1 MEKLR
6 SASKIRLPKKIITL
20 RRGPHLAEA
29 ASLLREAQE
38 AARTSQGYFEQLFTQ
53 STDAIAAC
61 DANEYVLD
69 VNPAFI
75 DFFGYTPE
83 EARGKHINDLVV
95 PPDLVTGAVAIANR
109 VAKGERSY
117 LEALRQ
123 HKDGHLIPVT
133 VTGAPV
139 MIAGKRV
146 GVYAIYRDMTEQKQA
161 EAALAKSEERYAL
174 AMRGANDGLW
184 DWNIVTGEK
193 YYTPRFKELLGYHDA
208 TITNA
213 ELQKKFP
220 TLLVPGEWKRMEAA
234 TKAHLKHGAPYDLE
248 YEIILDSGDRR
259 WFRSRAHAIWDEKT
273 GKPLRMVGSFRDI
286 TRRRLAE
293 EQLAA
298 SQKLLQ
304 DVLAGSPVATY
315 VIDLNHKIIIWNKA
329 MEHLAGRKAHQ
340 MIGTDRHWE
349 VFYPEKRP
357 MIVDY
362 MVKGLATS
370 QIIRRHYR
378 HTNFSESRFENG
390 VVGDV
395 FFSGFY
401 KGGKWLRFMIKPLYD
416 FEGRRI
422 GAIEMME
429 DVHQQKLDHERIH
442 HFNEELK
449 VTVAEKT
456 RHLEE
461 ANKHLQSLNV
471 LKDEFIAVTS
481 HELRSPLTAARGYL
495 SFLNDPET
503 RATLPENA
511 RQYVSRAYN
520 NVEALN
526 SLVNNILDVSRL
538 ESGRFTL
545 RKIQT
550 NLVSLVQNLLD
561 NLSISAREKKLA
573 VRFKNLTG
581 SPQLMLPLDPLRL
594 HQVVVNLLDNAIK
607 YSKPGKSI
615 WVILRIRDSR
625 VQLVIKDQGIGI
637 PQREVSK
644 IFDKFIQ
651 AKNAASR
658 YQGGAG
664 LGLFITQKIV
674 ELHGGTIA
682 VQSRLH
688 LGTTFTLSLPL
699 K

>member
-1 MEKLR
+1 MAKVKT
-6 SASKIRLPKKIITL
+6 AFKIRLPKKVITL
-20 RRGPHLAEA
+20 RRGPHLAQA
-29 ASLLREAQE
+29 VALLREAQE
-38 AARTSQGYFEQLFTQ
+38 AARTNQGYFEQLFTQ
-53 STDAIAAC
+53 ATDAIAAC

-69 VNPAFI
+69 INPAFI
-75 DFFGYTPE
+75 DLFGYTSE

-95 PPDLVTGAVAIANR
+95 PPDMVMGAVSIANR

-117 LEALRQ
+117 LEAIRR

-139 MIAGKRV
+139 MIGGKRV
-146 GVYAIYRDMTEQKQA
+146 GVYAIYRDMTEQKKA
-161 EAALAKSEERYAL
+161 EEALAKSEERYAL

-184 DWNIVTGEK
+184 DWNIITGEK
-193 YYTPRFKELLGYHDA
+193 YYTPRFKELLGYHDS
-208 TITNA
+208 TITNE

-220 TLLVPGEWKRMEAA
+220 QMLVPGEWKRMEAA
-234 TKAHLKHGAPYDLE
+234 MKAHLKHGAPYDLE

-273 GKPLRMVGSFRDI
+273 GKPLRMVGSLRDI

-293 EQLAA
+293 KQLAA

-315 VIDLNHKIIIWNKA
+315 VIDLNHKIVIWNKA
-329 MEHLAGRKAHQ
+329 MEHLTGRKAAA
-340 MIGTDRHWE
+340 MIGTNKHWE
-349 VFYPEKRP
+349 VFYSEKRS

-362 MVKGLATS
+362 MVKGIST
-370 QIIRRHYR
+370 QEIIRRHYR
-378 HTNFSESRFENG
+378 QTNFRESQFENG

-395 FFSGFY
+395 LFSDFH

-416 FEGRRI
+416 FEGCRI

-429 DVHQQKLDHERIH
+429 DVHQQKLDHERVH

-449 VTVAEKT
+449 VKIAEKT

-461 ANKHLQSLNV
+461 ANKHLQSLNA

-495 SFLNDPET
+495 SFLNDSEMLATIPES
-503 RATLPENA
+503 A

-520 NVEALN
+520 NVESLN

-545 RKIQT
+545 RKIQA

-561 NLSISAREKKLA
+561 NLSISAREKKLK

-594 HQVVVNLLDNAIK
+594 HQVIVNLLDNAIK
-607 YSKPGKSI
+607 YSKLGKSI
-615 WVILRIRDSR
+615 EVTLRVQDSQ
-625 VQLVIKDQGIGI
+625 VQLVIKDEGIGI

-674 ELHGGTIA
+674 ELHGGTII

-688 LGTTFTLSLPL
+688 KGTTFTLSLPL